1 MARKTSARLFITII
15 SPGREKRTTNYT
27 SARAEY
33 ATGRNVI
40 YSEGEYTGPDEVN
53 RS

>member
-1 MARKTSARLFITII
+1 MARKTGARPFITII
-15 SPGREKRTTNYT
+15 SPGRENRTTNYI

-40 YSEGEYTGPDEVN
+40 YSKGEYTGPDEVN
-53 RS
+53 RT